1 MARHR
6 GTAGGGFG
14 GFGPEALRPSQG
26 VSSVRPSISRKRG
39 PFQSLVPTAR
49 LKPRRRHSLESGR
62 KRSLDK
68 TLVTVM
74 RGHKCQS

>member
-1 MARHR
+1 MARHK

-39 PFQSLVPTAR
+39 PFSPWS
-49 LKPRRRHSLESGR
+49 PRRVSNPEGGTAGKAVESDLWT
-62 KRSLDK
+62 KLW
-68 TLVTVM
+68 
-74 RGHKCQS
+74 